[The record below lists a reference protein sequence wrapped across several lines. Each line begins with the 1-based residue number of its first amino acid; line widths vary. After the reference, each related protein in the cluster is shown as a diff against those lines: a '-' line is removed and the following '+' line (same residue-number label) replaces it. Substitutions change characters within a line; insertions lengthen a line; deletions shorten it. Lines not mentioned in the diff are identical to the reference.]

1 MDVTV
6 KGVLNNTPDEVAEW
20 LGKAREICLR
30 EYDDAQ
36 APDAVL
42 VKVLELLASKTI
54 LTMGPQPMPVNLG
67 ALGLGGPPKGRH

>member
-1 MDVTV
+1 VDVTV

-30 EYDDAQ
+30 EYDDSQ

-42 VKVLELLASKTI
+42 VKVLELLANKTI
-54 LTMGPQPMPVNLG
+54 LTMAPQPMPVNLG